1 MCNINVPHAAHVRGE
16 VEDLV
21 ASRHD
26 LLAVVVDAEV
36 DEVELV
42 AELLLLYCFGDGTF
56 RYGGRGQGG
65 RNQRPARSEREG
77 ETKREAGRAAGG
89 ISRPPIFSLLPPPMK
104 PLQHLFRSS
113 SIVRALIDHERHG
126 SRRGSEAQGSAEGGT
141 RAGRACRSLSFA
153 LRSLGIVF
161 RPK

>member
-89 ISRPPIFSLLPPPMK
+89 ISRPPIFSLLPP
-104 PLQHLFRSS
+104 R
-113 SIVRALIDHERHG
+113 
-126 SRRGSEAQGSAEGGT
+126 
-141 RAGRACRSLSFA
+141 
-153 LRSLGIVF
+153 
-161 RPK
+161 